1 MPTESTTGTLY
12 LQYYCEYIKAVE
24 RKTLVTSGSGKDKYL
39 PLCIMVS
46 NDTKAPTMKLLK
58 DNKCFGLKRRQI
70 YIVQQGDGVPALTDN
85 NAHFA
90 IDPNDPFKVV
100 TKPHGHG
107 DIHSLL
113 YKEGVTKEWQ
123 NKLNIKYIVLFQDT
137 NGLAF
142 HTLPLMLGV
151 SEQHGF
157 IMNSLCVPRKAKQAI
172 GGIAKLTHVET
183 GKERYVQ
190 KEFKYD
196 TTWGGLRPFMD
207 LHSTR

>member
-1 MPTESTTGTLY
+1 MHFPLPPPLPNEQIGLPTESTTGTLY
-12 LQYYCEYIKAVE
+12 IQYYCEYIKAVE
-24 RKTLVTSGSGKDKYL
+24 RKTLAASGGGRKDKYL

-46 NDTKAPTMKLLK
+46 NDTKAPTMQLLK
-58 DNKCFGLKRRQI
+58 DNKCFGLRRRQI

-85 NAHFA
+85 DAHFA
-90 IDPNDPFKVV
+90 MDPDDPFKVV

-123 NKLNIKYIVLFQDT
+123 HKLNIKYIVLFQDT

-172 GGIAKLTHVET
+172 GGIAKLTNAET
-183 GKERYVQ
+183 GKER
-190 KEFKYD
+190 
-196 TTWGGLRPFMD
+196 
-207 LHSTR
+207 

>member
-1 MPTESTTGTLY
+1 VQIGLPTESTTGTLY
-12 LQYYCEYIKAVE
+12 IQYYAEYIKALE
-24 RKTLVTSGSGKDKYL
+24 RKFVKDEKTKFL

-46 NDTKAPTMKLLK
+46 NDTKQPTMRLLK

-85 NAHFA
+85 EAHFA
-90 IDPNDPFKVV
+90 MDEDGYKVL

-113 YKEGVTKEWQ
+113 HKEGVTKEWQ
-123 NKLNIKYIVLFQDT
+123 DKYGIEYVVFFQDT

-151 SEQHGF
+151 SVQRNF

-172 GGIAKLTHVET
+172 GGIARLTNAKT
-183 GKERYVQ
+183 GMER
-190 KEFKYD
+190 
-196 TTWGGLRPFMD
+196 
-207 LHSTR
+207 